1 MVHGLPRRARI
12 ALIGAGACV
21 VLLLITW
28 YVAHYVGVVKRADVS
43 ILGGFAELHRPHLDS
58 VTRFVAQL
66 CDPHPY
72 VVLASVPV
80 LVALARGRPRVAI
93 TVGAIMLAANET
105 TQLLKPL
112 LAAPRDTV
120 PWDYITNA
128 SWPSGHATA
137 AMSLALCMVI
147 AVPAR
152 RRPVVAAVMSA
163 FAIAVCYSFLELG
176 WHYPSDVFGGF
187 LVATTWTLLG
197 AAGLSLYE
205 ARRPSAVRSGAAGD
219 RPAFSIGEALT
230 PAAALLLTGAIL
242 VGLILL
248 ARPHAVLDYARAH
261 ETFVIGAAAIAA
273 LGLTLASGL
282 MLILR
287 RS

>member
-1 MVHGLPRRARI
+1 M
-12 ALIGAGACV
+12 ALIGAGACF
-21 VLLLITW
+21 LLLLVTW
-28 YVAHYVGVVKRADVS
+28 YVAHYVGFVKRADVS
-43 ILGGFAELHRPHLDS
+43 ILGGFAELHRPRLDS
-58 VTRFVAQL
+58 VTSFVAQS

-72 VVLASVPV
+72 VVLAAVPV
-80 LVALARGRPRVAI
+80 LVALVRGRPRVAI

-120 PWDYITNA
+120 SWDPIINA

-137 AMSLALCMVI
+137 AMSLALCVVI

-152 RRPVVAAVMSA
+152 RRPMVAAVMSG
-163 FAIAVCYSFLELG
+163 FAIVVCYSFLELG
-176 WHYPSDVFGGF
+176 WHYPSDVLGGF
-187 LVATTWTLLG
+187 LVAATWTLLG

-205 ARRPSAVRSGAAGD
+205 ARRPSAARNETATD

-230 PAAALLLTGAIL
+230 PAAALLLAAAIL

-273 LGLTLASGL
+273 VGLTLASGL
-282 MLILR
+282 MLMLR